1 MKYAIVDNEK
11 VEAQKGLKGICPAC
25 GQPVIAKCGARK
37 INHWAHKSKVTC
49 DKWWESET
57 EWHRNWKNSFPL
69 EWQEK
74 IFTDSTTNEN
84 HIADVCTAQGLVI
97 EFQHSHIKPEE
108 RISREN
114 FYKNMLWVVDGTR
127 LKNDYKRLINGLP
140 LLRQIGQGI
149 FCTHSVNKI
158 FPKDWL
164 NSSVPVIIDFMGTE
178 SLENS
183 QDLRNYLYCLVP
195 HKLNNESIVILC
207 LRKQFVQTCKDGNI
221 ITYFKNLTEN
231 IEKTQQ
237 LLQKQTNVAV
247 IPRVLYPPKP
257 RYYSRRRRRF

>member
-1 MKYAIVDNEK
+1 MRFALINNEK

-84 HIADVCTAQGLVI
+84 HIADVCTAQSLVI

-114 FYKNMLWVVDGTR
+114 
-127 LKNDYKRLINGLP
+127 YKRLINGLT
-140 LLRQIGQGI
+140 LLKQIGQGI
-149 FCTHSVNKI
+149 FCIHSANKI
-158 FPKDWL
+158 FPKEWL
-164 NSSVPVIIDFMGTE
+164 NSAVPVIFDFMGIEHLT
-178 SLENS
+178 NN
-183 QDLRNYLYCLVP
+183 QDLRNYLYCLIP
-195 HKLNNESIVILC
+195 QKLNNESIVIFC
-207 LRKQFVQTCKDGNI
+207 SREQFVQTCKDGNI